1 MCACVYVYVYV
12 YVCVSRFK
20 STLHV
25 IMKQSLSQY
34 SPKTMTIYSVSS
46 RQIAGSQCAGFGHGN
61 AFRPNFY
68 HHRAEFNQT

>member
-1 MCACVYVYVYV
+1 VCVCVC
-12 YVCVSRFK
+12 VCVSVCVCVCSSCFK

-25 IMKQSLSQY
+25 IMKETLSYY

-46 RQIAGSQCAGFGHGN
+46 RQTAGSQYAD
-61 AFRPNFY
+61 RPNLY